1 MMKSMFCS
9 LSLVCAVA
17 LLSCSADKA
26 VELFETAQFE
36 ELQNN
41 NEHARQIY
49 EDIIDKY
56 PQSDSAR
63 KAEERLTAIGKIKI
77 NGSVD

>member
-1 MMKSMFCS
+1 MKGITMKSIFF
-9 LSLVCAVA
+9 SLVFVCAFS

-26 VELFETAQFE
+26 AELFETAQFE

-49 EDIIDKY
+49 DDIVKKY
-56 PQSDSAR
+56 PESHSAK
-63 KAEERLTAIGKIKI
+63 KAEERLTAIGKTK
-77 NGSVD
+77 NE

>member
-1 MMKSMFCS
+1 MMMKSIFFA
-9 LSLVCAVA
+9 LILVVAVG
-17 LLSCSADKA
+17 LISCSADKA

-49 EDIIDKY
+49 EDIINKY
-56 PQSDSAR
+56 PQSDSAK
-63 KAEERLTAIGKIKI
+63 KAKEKLALIEKES
-77 NGSVD
+77 N

>member
-1 MMKSMFCS
+1 MKGRMMKLIFV
-9 LSLVCAVA
+9 LVAVICTVS

-26 VELFETAQFE
+26 SELFETAQFE

-49 EDIIDKY
+49 EDIIKKY
-56 PQSDSAR
+56 PGSDSAK
-63 KAEERLTAIGKIKI
+63 KAEDRLTAIGKTK
-77 NGSVD
+77 NE

>member
-1 MMKSMFCS
+1 MMKSMFYS
-9 LSLVCAVA
+9 LMLVFAVG

-49 EDIIDKY
+49 EGIISKY

-63 KAEERLTAIGKIKI
+63 KAEERLTAIGKK
-77 NGSVD
+77 NN

>member
-1 MMKSMFCS
+1 MMILTTGLIC
-9 LSLVCAVA
+9 
-17 LLSCSADKA
+17 CSADKA

-49 EDIIDKY
+49 EDIINKY
-56 PQSDSAR
+56 PQSDSAK
-63 KAEERLTAIGKIKI
+63 KAKEKLALIGKES
-77 NGSVD
+77 N

>member
-1 MMKSMFCS
+1 MMKSIFFS
-9 LSLVCAVA
+9 LILVVAVG
-17 LLSCSADKA
+17 LISCSADKA

-49 EDIIDKY
+49 EDLINKY
-56 PQSDSAR
+56 PKSDSAK
-63 KAEERLTAIGKIKI
+63 KAKEKLALFGKES
-77 NGSVD
+77 N

>member
-1 MMKSMFCS
+1 MKSMFFS
-9 LSLVCAVA
+9 LMLVFAVG

-49 EDIIDKY
+49 EDIINKY
-56 PQSDSAR
+56 PQSDSAK
-63 KAEERLTAIGKIKI
+63 KAKEKLALIEKES
-77 NGSVD
+77 N

>member
-1 MMKSMFCS
+1 MKGMMMKSMFFS
-9 LSLVCAVA
+9 LILVFAVV

-26 VELFETAQFE
+26 VDLFETAQFE

-41 NEHARQIY
+41 NEHAQQIY

-56 PQSDSAR
+56 PQSDSAK
-63 KAEERLTAIGKIKI
+63 KAEERLIAIGKNKK
-77 NGSVD
+77 

>member
-1 MMKSMFCS
+1 MKSMLFS
-9 LSLVCAVA
+9 LLLALAIA
-17 LLSCSADKA
+17 LLSCSADRA

-49 EDIIDKY
+49 KDIITNY
-56 PQSDSAR
+56 PKSDSAK
-63 KAEERLTAIGKIKI
+63 KAEERLTVIGKINNKP
-77 NGSVD
+77 

>member
-1 MMKSMFCS
+1 MKSILFALM
-9 LSLVCAVA
+9 LTVTVG

-26 VELFETAQFE
+26 GELFETAQFE

-49 EDIIDKY
+49 EDIIDTY
-56 PQSDSAR
+56 PQSDSAK
-63 KAEERLTAIGKIKI
+63 KAEERLTAMGKTK
-77 NGSVD
+77 N

>member
-1 MMKSMFCS
+1 MMKSIFFS
-9 LSLVCAVA
+9 LILVVAVG
-17 LLSCSADKA
+17 LISCSADKA

-49 EDIIDKY
+49 EDIINKY
-56 PQSDSAR
+56 PQSDSAK
-63 KAEERLTAIGKIKI
+63 KAKEKLALIGKES
-77 NGSVD
+77 N